1 MIKDVYCA
9 VCKSS
14 NLVDIGKNLI
24 LCKFCKTVINE
35 NYQELEYS
43 DSYFKDEYKEQYGKT
58 YLEDFENIY
67 NASKK
72 RIDKIF
78 RKFLIEDRSNLKL
91 LDIGSA
97 MGFFLKAAVDS
108 QIGFVQGVE
117 ISKYASTYCKEELKI
132 DVITSSFDEVDISK
146 TYDIITAWY
155 FLEHSKDTLKTIKK
169 ISKMLNE
176 NGILAFSVP
185 SSYGPLFKFNRKKWI
200 EIHPV
205 DHSIDFSPYSIKYFL
220 KKIGF
225 SDISVYPAAIHPE
238 RVMNPKSPFFKYFKP
253 LYNIYS
259 RLFSFSDTI
268 EVYAKK

>member
-132 DVITSSFDEVDISK
+132 DVITSSFDEV
-146 TYDIITAWY
+146 
-155 FLEHSKDTLKTIKK
+155 
-169 ISKMLNE
+169 
-176 NGILAFSVP
+176 
-185 SSYGPLFKFNRKKWI
+185 PLFKFNRKKWI